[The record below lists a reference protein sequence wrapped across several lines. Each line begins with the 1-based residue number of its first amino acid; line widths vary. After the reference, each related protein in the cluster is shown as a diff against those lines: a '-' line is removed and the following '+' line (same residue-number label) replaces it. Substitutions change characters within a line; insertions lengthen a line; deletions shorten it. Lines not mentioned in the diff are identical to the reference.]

1 MKKKYKLITL
11 ILIFTLLCSGC
22 SSGNNTTGINPVE
35 YTERN
40 LEGQGS
46 TGIIIGN
53 SSDSEISV
61 GATSTPTVSA
71 NAPSDSA
78 MSDAASVKQS
88 IPEVPELTYTPQ
100 AVNFKKKDL
109 NADFN
114 RDECIS
120 IFFTD
125 EMISVSENGD
135 KQPGVVTDDSTGTL
149 LISGAGDYLLSGDC
163 SEGCIYIAAD
173 QNDDV
178 RLILDGLTLSN
189 SLISPIY
196 AESCDKLIITLA
208 ENSVNTISDIMPA
221 ASDNDTASEDSV
233 SGKELTAESPTGFA
247 ISDSELISQPPQK
260 KTESSDSGSLPDISF
275 LLSAATSC
283 DSTVFSKSTISIN
296 GSGSLFINSQNCQG
310 IHSTDSVKLIS
321 GNIEISSGSH
331 GIKGKDAVIINSP
344 EIKLISGGDGIKST
358 NTDENKG
365 FVSILGGNLK
375 IDAVQDGISAEN
387 CIEILG
393 GKQEIIC
400 NGGAVNGD
408 NRSGYGF
415 SGNSFSDW
423 WKASNQEETTYSA
436 KGLKANSF
444 IFINGGDTTVDSS
457 DDALHSNNSILMED
471 GNLTISS
478 GDDGIHADSSFS
490 INDGKITIKKSY
502 EGIES
507 ASICINGGDSVIYAD
522 DDGLNAA
529 SGSNTDTTNDTGKF
543 GPDSQNSF
551 NPRNGLDDGNPTPP
565 EGFDKNGNGDFNP
578 RDGLADG
585 SLTPP
590 EGFDKNGNGDFTP
603 WDGLDGGNPTPP
615 EGFDKNGNGD
625 FNPRDGFGGG
635 NLTPPD
641 GSDVGDFGRHS
652 KSPGQDTTNSPDSD
666 GRPSLPGD
674 RGNNRRDRFGGGMAG
689 PFAADSSTLFITG
702 GSVYINS
709 GGDGIDSNGNIYMT
723 GGTVMVD
730 GPVNNG
736 NSAFDHNGTALISG
750 GTIVAS
756 GSSGMIENF
765 SSDSPQNVLLV
776 YFGKTLEAGRI
787 ISLTNSDGSDV
798 LSFTNAKSTECA
810 IISTPA
816 LKEGS
821 SYTLSIDDEKAFDI
835 TVTGTLSHN

>member
-1 MKKKYKLITL
+1 MKKTYKLITL
-11 ILIFTLLCSGC
+11 ILIFALLCSGC

-120 IFFTD
+120 IIFTD

-149 LISGAGDYLLSGDC
+149 LIFGAGDYLLSGDC
-163 SEGCIYIAAD
+163 SEGCIYISAD
-173 QNDDV
+173 KNDDV
-178 RLILDGLTLSN
+178 HLILDGLTLSN

-196 AESCDKLIITLA
+196 VESCDKLIITLA

-471 GNLTISS
+471 GTLTISS

-551 NPRNGLDDGNPTPP
+551 NPRNGLDD
-565 EGFDKNGNGDFNP
+565 
-578 RDGLADG
+578 
-585 SLTPP
+585 
-590 EGFDKNGNGDFTP
+590 
-603 WDGLDGGNPTPP
+603 GNPTPP